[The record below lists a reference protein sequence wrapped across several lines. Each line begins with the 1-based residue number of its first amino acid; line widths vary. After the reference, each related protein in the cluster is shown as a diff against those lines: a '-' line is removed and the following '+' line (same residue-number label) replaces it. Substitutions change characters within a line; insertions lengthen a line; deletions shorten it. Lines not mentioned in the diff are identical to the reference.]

1 VVPFERDYE
10 HFLRKDTLWQ
20 FRPYDYEDVNDH
32 RFQNTKVLLK
42 VLGDQLNE
50 LLKVFHDLTERTFFR
65 VLEDGEI
72 ETMTEYGA
80 HDVQLDG
87 IGEIVGISRKQAACI
102 SSHLKNVDE
111 LLDTSDIPGTN
122 DAINNFGTWVRRN
135 GFSLYYPGR
144 FNENAPYSVVE
155 DVPYSDLVDFKIFL
169 NNSNG
174 TYHDLMR
181 AVRQFWDTN
190 AHPVRYEERF
200 GNDARIILNTD
211 LHQEEDGTY
220 PNVRLYM
227 LAPLVK
233 AAGVEL
239 YRQATTTA
247 NEMRENAYAGGLVF
261 DPVYET
267 KLSYLLYPHEF
278 NKPIAVKSRLENI
291 FYRVLPELDKN
302 RFYFNPMHYLSDD
315 YYGYEIRLQMWDILD
330 QDTLVF
336 PTIRN
341 GLIVTA
347 IGKPQEPSQNVVQI
361 PFKFVIIPNSIKDLH
376 HDAFL
381 NFDHLVSVYIPN
393 SVHNVMDRAFKNCSS
408 LISVTF
414 DLSCNIWHVSENTFE
429 NCRSLETII
438 LPESVRYIH
447 DNAFSGCENL
457 QEVIYGGTEEQW
469 NRISISSG
477 NEAISNATITF
488 LGG

>member
-1 VVPFERDYE
+1 MVPFERDYE
-10 HFLRKDTLWQ
+10 QFLRKDTLWQ

-102 SSHLKNVDE
+102 SSHLKNVDK

-122 DAINNFGTWVRRN
+122 DAINNFGTWVHRN

-155 DVPYSDLVDFKIFL
+155 DVSYSDLVDFKIFL

-247 NEMRENAYAGGLVF
+247 NEMQKNMFAGGMVF

-267 KLSYLLYPHEF
+267 RLSYLLYPHEF

-291 FYRVLPELDKN
+291 FYRVLPELDEN
-302 RFYFNPMHYLSDD
+302 RFYYRKMTHLYD
-315 YYGYEIRLQMWDILD
+315 GHVEYEIILQMWDMVD

-341 GLIVTA
+341 GLTVTA
-347 IGKPQEPSQNVVQI
+347 IGKPQEPSQNVSPI
-361 PFKFVIIPNSIKDLH
+361 PFKYAIIPSTIKEINE
-376 HDAFL
+376 DAFL
-381 NFDHLVSVYIPN
+381 NFGKLLSVYIPS
-393 SVHNVMDRAFKNCSS
+393 SVFYIGNRAFQNCVS
-408 LISVTF
+408 LISVTYDLNSQMVNVMDETF
-414 DLSCNIWHVSENTFE
+414 D
-429 NCRSLETII
+429 NCTSLESITLPKTIRFI
-438 LPESVRYIH
+438 RQ
-447 DNAFSGCENL
+447 NAFSGCENL
-457 QEVIYGGTEEQW
+457 REIVFGGTEEQW
-469 NRISISSG
+469 NGISVSSG
-477 NEAISNATITF
+477 NEAISLATITF